1 MGRLPAEKHA
11 RARAAVANH
20 SCGNRS
26 QTPDESN
33 DQIQKY
39 ETRNEPIKIN
49 RLIVICGALAATSIG
64 NTFTTY
70 AASPTPAPRANALIT
85 WTAGGKQ
92 SNKVDVLFV
101 QNAKNVSFNKGKLT
115 LRGVNPVTVAFTDRP
130 ARMAGHMQ
138 TKRFVLLWSQ
148 GKDSFLKDNP
158 NATLS
163 VFRGDNV
170 SDLVVELSNPQ
181 LSGNDLT
188 YDVRLLE
195 GTPPVNGGA
204 CALFIDIIGMPAT
217 PMSYAGVARR
227 AWRR

>member
-1 MGRLPAEKHA
+1 MKLKTNP
-11 RARAAVANH
+11 
-20 SCGNRS
+20 
-26 QTPDESN
+26 Q
-33 DQIQKY
+33 QM
-39 ETRNEPIKIN
+39 KIN
-49 RLIVICGALAATSIG
+49 KLIVICGAFAGIG
-64 NTFTTY
+64 IANPATTY
-70 AASPTPAPRANALIT
+70 AASPAPALSANPVIT
-85 WTAGGKQ
+85 WTASGKQ
-92 SNKVDVLFV
+92 SKKVDVLFV
-101 QNAKNVSFNKGKLT
+101 QNAKDVTFNKGKLV
-115 LRGVNPVTVAFTDRP
+115 LRGVNPVTVCFTDRP

-138 TKRFVLLWSQ
+138 TSKLVPLWSQ

-188 YDVRLLE
+188 YDARILE
-195 GTPPVNGGA
+195 GTPPANGGA

-217 PMSYAGVARR
+217 PMSYAGAARR

>member
-1 MGRLPAEKHA
+1 VWRIYRHHHSAPIHDLCLP
-11 RARAAVANH
+11 
-20 SCGNRS
+20 
-26 QTPDESN
+26 
-33 DQIQKY
+33 
-39 ETRNEPIKIN
+39 
-49 RLIVICGALAATSIG
+49 
-64 NTFTTY
+64 
-70 AASPTPAPRANALIT
+70 PTPAPGASALIT
-85 WTAGGKQ
+85 WTASGKQ
-92 SNKVDVLFV
+92 SKKVDVLFV
-101 QNAKNVSFNKGKLT
+101 QNAKNVSFNKGKLV
-115 LRGVNPVTVAFTDRP
+115 LRGVNPVTVCFTDRP

-138 TKRFVLLWSQ
+138 TSKLVPLWSQ

-188 YDVRLLE
+188 YDARVLE
-195 GTPPVNGGA
+195 GTPPANGGA
-204 CALFIDIIGMPAT
+204 CALFIDVIGMPAT

>member
-1 MGRLPAEKHA
+1 M
-11 RARAAVANH
+11 
-20 SCGNRS
+20 
-26 QTPDESN
+26 
-33 DQIQKY
+33 
-39 ETRNEPIKIN
+39 KIN
-49 RLIVICGALAATSIG
+49 KLIVICGALVATRIA
-64 NTFTTY
+64 NPFTTY
-70 AASPTPAPRANALIT
+70 ASSPAPAPSANALIT
-85 WTAGGKQ
+85 WTAAGKQ
-92 SNKVDVLFV
+92 SKKVDVLFV
-101 QNAKNVSFNKGKLT
+101 QNAKNVSFNKGKLV
-115 LRGVNPVTVAFTDRP
+115 LRGVNPVTVCFTDRP

-138 TKRFVLLWSQ
+138 TSKLIPLWSQ

-195 GTPPVNGGA
+195 GTPPVNAGA

>member
-1 MGRLPAEKHA
+1 M
-11 RARAAVANH
+11 
-20 SCGNRS
+20 
-26 QTPDESN
+26 
-33 DQIQKY
+33 
-39 ETRNEPIKIN
+39 KIN
-49 RLIVICGALAATSIG
+49 RLILTSGVLAGIIMAKP
-64 NTFTTY
+64 FTTY

-85 WTAGGKQ
+85 WTASGKQ
-92 SNKVDVLFV
+92 SKKVDVLFV
-101 QNAKNVSFNKGKLT
+101 QNAKNVSFNKGKLV
-115 LRGVNPVTVAFTDRP
+115 LRGVNPVTVCFTDRP
-130 ARMAGHMQ
+130 ARMAGHMK
-138 TKRFVLLWSQ
+138 TSKFVLLWSQ

-188 YDVRLLE
+188 YDARLLE
-195 GTPPVNGGA
+195 GTPPANGGA
-204 CALFIDIIGMPAT
+204 CALFIDVIGMPAT

>member
-1 MGRLPAEKHA
+1 M
-11 RARAAVANH
+11 
-20 SCGNRS
+20 
-26 QTPDESN
+26 
-33 DQIQKY
+33 
-39 ETRNEPIKIN
+39 KIN
-49 RLIVICGALAATSIG
+49 RLILTIGVLAGIIMAKP
-64 NTFTTY
+64 FT
-70 AASPTPAPRANALIT
+70 ADAVSPPPAPSANPLIT
-85 WTAGGKQ
+85 WTASGKQ
-92 SNKVDVLFV
+92 SKKVDVLFV
-101 QNAKNVSFNKGKLT
+101 QNAKNVSFSKGKLV

-138 TKRFVLLWSQ
+138 TSRFVPLWSQ

-188 YDVRLLE
+188 YDARLLE
-195 GTPPVNGGA
+195 GTPPANGGA

-217 PMSYAGVARR
+217 PMSYAGAARR